1 MVDFSNIKENLWV
14 VSLVAGIIGVI
25 TLFIPAWGWT
35 SGGSWSIVWLW
46 NLYINDGNP
55 NFIDLD
61 EPLFAIGI
69 VSTLI
74 IAIGAVLLLFGGVF
88 TKIKDREINLLYLI
102 GGILTIV
109 GIITFIAGAAGVYG
123 GFWTIYY
130 INVAGILPFIAGGLG
145 IAAGVFGI
153 IEKRKE

>member
-1 MVDFSNIKENLWV
+1 MVDFQNIKENLWFF
-14 VSLVAGIIGVI
+14 SLVAGIFGVI

-46 NLYINDGNP
+46 NLFINDGNP
-55 NFIDLD
+55 DFIDLD

-69 VSTLI
+69 VSTII
-74 IAIGAVLLLFGGVF
+74 IAIGAALLLLGGIL

-102 GGILTIV
+102 GGILNII
-109 GIITFIAGAAGVYG
+109 GIITFVAGAEGVYG

-130 INVAGILPFIAGGLG
+130 IHVAGILPFIAGGLG
-145 IAAGVFGI
+145 LAAGIMGI
-153 IEKRKE
+153 MEKRKG